1 MKKQLYMLACAAI
14 ITAGCSSEED
24 ILQKPSVDTA
34 SASIT
39 ASFGGV
45 TRAYTEDGKKST
57 WTNSDK
63 IYVGAGSSM
72 AEYQVKDIKTED
84 EKSVA
89 VFEGSKVIAENSYAV
104 YGGVLSASN
113 TMPSLSSDKKVTGIS
128 IPDEWTYNAQNN
140 CENVLLM
147 GEVTSNSSSKHV
159 EFKHA
164 GAVLYVQLGSAAS
177 SLKAIKVTSGKPSDN
192 ADFEPVKISGE
203 ATISWNADAPSYI
216 CEGTTAGTT
225 ITIKASGDYF
235 ADDENIVVPIP
246 AATYGSLK
254 VDGSVDGTT
263 FDISILNI
271 EPIIIERNKS
281 YKVEYTGVP
290 ATITNAAELQAAF
303 TKAMNSNKDCSVKI
317 ANDIENS
324 TESFTISG
332 TKSTIV
338 DLNGKTLTAKANS
351 DRKVSLTL
359 NAGSGTAT
367 NLTPFSQSL
376 TIKNGKIIIDP
387 TATVTELTITNA
399 FNIYLEN
406 IEFVVPV
413 TQNSNK
419 DGIVQTYTIILNI
432 DNILLDKNGV
442 SDNKIIHFSYKG
454 KGCTINGK
462 SMVHQDIFIDK
473 DFEKRTATKS
483 VDGGTIVL
491 EIKKAG
497 SN

>member
-45 TRAYTEDGKKST
+45 TRAYTEDGKKSA
-57 WTNSDK
+57 WTSSDK

-113 TMPSLSSDKKVTGIS
+113 TMPSLSSDRNVTGIS
-128 IPDEWTYNAQNN
+128 IPAEWTYNAQNN

-177 SLKAIKVTSGKPSDN
+177 SLKAIKVTSGTSSDN
-192 ADFEPVKISGE
+192 PTAINISGK
-203 ATISWNADAPSYI
+203 ATISWNNDAPSYI
-216 CEGTTAGTT
+216 CDGTET
-225 ITIKASGDYF
+225 ITITAANNGYF

-254 VDGSVDGTT
+254 VEGSVDGST
-263 FDISILNI
+263 FGTSILNI
-271 EPIIIERNKS
+271 EPITIERNKS

-290 ATITNAAELQAAF
+290 ATITNAEELQAAF
-303 TKAMNSNKDCSVKI
+303 TKAMSKDCTVKL
-317 ANDIENS
+317 ANNIDLPS
-324 TESFTISG
+324 DKQTFTISG
-332 TKSTIV
+332 TNATVV
-338 DLNGKTLTAKANS
+338 DLNDQTLKAKATT
-351 DRKVSLTL
+351 DGKVSLTL
-359 NAGSGTAT
+359 NVGSNSKTST
-367 NLTPFSQSL
+367 NTPSSQRL
-376 TIKNGKIIIDP
+376 TIKNGTIEIDP
-387 TATVTELTITNA
+387 TATETVLTITNA
-399 FNIYLEN
+399 CNISLEGVKFKVPVPTSSTTRAYTIYLDINNEL
-406 IEFVVPV
+406 ELD
-413 TQNSNK
+413 S
-419 DGIVQTYTIILNI
+419 DGTISGDIM
-432 DNILLDKNGV
+432 
-442 SDNKIIHFSYKG
+442 SFSYNG
-454 KGCTINGK
+454 KGCTINDK
-462 SMVHQDIFIDK
+462 VMKYPDFFIKK
-473 DFEKRTATKS
+473 DFGIKS
-483 VDGGTIVL
+483 DFIGHIGGDDFVAIVDENV
-491 EIKKAG
+491 
-497 SN
+497 NYD

>member
-45 TRAYTEDGKKST
+45 TRAYTEDGKKSA

-113 TMPSLSSDKKVTGIS
+113 TMPSLSSDKEVTGIS

-159 EFKHA
+159 IFKHA
-164 GAVLYVQLGSAAS
+164 GAVLYVKLGSAAS
-177 SLKAIKVTSGKPSDN
+177 SLKAIKVTSGISAEHP
-192 ADFEPVKISGE
+192 ELVKISGE
-203 ATISWNADAPSYI
+203 ATISWASEGPTYI
-216 CEGTTAGTT
+216 CDGTNAGTT

-254 VDGSVDGTT
+254 VDGSVDGST
-263 FDISILNI
+263 FGTSILNI
-271 EPIIIERNKS
+271 EPITIERNKS

-290 ATITNAAELQAAF
+290 ATITNAEELQAAF
-303 TKAMNSNKDCSVKI
+303 TKAMSKDCTVKL
-317 ANDIENS
+317 ANNIDLPS
-324 TESFTISG
+324 DKQTFTISG
-332 TKSTIV
+332 TNATVV
-338 DLNGKTLTAKANS
+338 DLNGKTLTANAT
-351 DRKVSLTL
+351 DGKVSLSL
-359 NAGSGTAT
+359 NVGSDTKTST
-367 NLTPFSQSL
+367 NTPSSQRL
-376 TIKNGKIIIDP
+376 TIKNGTIKIDP
-387 TATVTELTITNA
+387 NATETVLTITNA
-399 FNIYLEN
+399 CNISLEGVKFEVPVPTSSTTRAYTIYLDINNE
-406 IEFVVPV
+406 
-413 TQNSNK
+413 
-419 DGIVQTYTIILNI
+419 LA
-432 DNILLDKNGV
+432 LDSEGNTSGDIM
-442 SDNKIIHFSYKG
+442 SFSYNG
-454 KGCTINGK
+454 KGCTINDK
-462 SMVHQDIFIDK
+462 VMKYPDFFIKK
-473 DFEKRTATKS
+473 DFEIKS
-483 VDGGTIVL
+483 AHKDVEGGTIIL
-491 EIKKAG
+491 QIKKAG

>member
-14 ITAGCSSEED
+14 MTAGCSSEED

-34 SASIT
+34 SVSIT
-39 ASFGGV
+39 ASFDGV
-45 TRAYTEDGKKST
+45 TRAYTVDGKKSV
-57 WTNSDK
+57 WTSSDK

-104 YGGVLSASN
+104 YGGVLSTSN
-113 TMPSLSSDKKVTGIS
+113 TMPIIDSEHKVTGIS
-128 IPDEWTYNAQNN
+128 IPAEWTYAPSNN
-140 CENVLLM
+140 CANVLLM
-147 GEVTSNSSSKHV
+147 GKVTADGSSKHV

-177 SLKAIKVTSGKPSDN
+177 SLKAIKVTSDKPSDN

-263 FDISILNI
+263 FNTSILNI
-271 EPIIIERNKS
+271 EPITIERNKS

-290 ATITNAAELQAAF
+290 ATITNAEELQAAF
-303 TKAMNSNKDCSVKI
+303 TKAMSKDCTVKI
-317 ANDIENS
+317 ANDIVLDNS
-324 TESFTISG
+324 HQAFTISG
-332 TKSTIV
+332 TNATVV
-338 DLNGKTLTAKANS
+338 DLNGKTLTANAT
-351 DRKVSLTL
+351 DGKVSLSL
-359 NAGSGTAT
+359 NVGSGTKTST
-367 NLTPFSQSL
+367 NTPSSQRL
-376 TIKNGKIIIDP
+376 TIKNGTIKIDQN
-387 TATVTELTITNA
+387 ATETVLTITNA
-399 FNIYLEN
+399 CNISLEGVKFEVPVPTSSTTRAYTIYLDINNE
-406 IEFVVPV
+406 
-413 TQNSNK
+413 
-419 DGIVQTYTIILNI
+419 LA
-432 DNILLDKNGV
+432 LDPEGNTSGDIM
-442 SDNKIIHFSYKG
+442 SFSYNG
-454 KGCTINGK
+454 KGCTINDK
-462 SMVHQDIFIDK
+462 VMKYPDFFIKK
-473 DFEKRTATKS
+473 DFEIKS
-483 VDGGTIVL
+483 AHKDVEGGTIIL
-491 EIKKAG
+491 QIKKAG

>member
-1 MKKQLYMLACAAI
+1 M
-14 ITAGCSSEED
+14 
-24 ILQKPSVDTA
+24 QKPSVDTA

-45 TRAYTEDGKKST
+45 TRAYTEDGKKSA
-57 WTNSDK
+57 WTSSDK

-177 SLKAIKVTSGKPSDN
+177 SLKAIKVTPGISTEHS
-192 ADFEPVKISGE
+192 ETVKISGE

-235 ADDENIVVPIP
+235 SDDENIVVPIP

-351 DRKVSLTL
+351 DGKVSLTL

-419 DGIVQTYTIILNI
+419 DGIIQTYTIILNI

-454 KGCTINGK
+454 KGCTINGR

-473 DFEKRTATKS
+473 DFEIRTATKS

>member
-24 ILQKPSVDTA
+24 ILQKPSIDTA
-34 SASIT
+34 SVSIT
-39 ASFGGV
+39 ASFDGV
-45 TRAYTEDGKKST
+45 TRAYTEDGKKSA
-57 WTNSDK
+57 WTGSDK

-147 GEVTSNSSSKHV
+147 GEVTADGSSKHV
-159 EFKHA
+159 IFKHA
-164 GAVLYVQLGSAAS
+164 GAVLYVKLGSAAS
-177 SLKAIKVTSGKPSDN
+177 SLKAIKVTSDTSAEHP
-192 ADFEPVKISGE
+192 ELVKISGE
-203 ATISWNADAPSYI
+203 ATISWASEGPTYI
-216 CEGTTAGTT
+216 CDGTET
-225 ITIKASGDYF
+225 ITITAANNGYF

-254 VDGSVDGTT
+254 VDGSVDGST
-263 FDISILNI
+263 FGTSILNI
-271 EPIIIERNKS
+271 EPITIERNKS

-303 TKAMNSNKDCSVKI
+303 TKAMNNNKDCSVKI

-338 DLNGKTLTAKANS
+338 DLNGKTLTAKAT
-351 DRKVSLTL
+351 DGKVSLTL
-359 NAGSGTAT
+359 NAGSGPAT
-367 NLTPFSQSL
+367 NQTPFSQSL

-454 KGCTINGK
+454 KGCTINGRP
-462 SMVHQDIFIDK
+462 MVHQDIFIDK